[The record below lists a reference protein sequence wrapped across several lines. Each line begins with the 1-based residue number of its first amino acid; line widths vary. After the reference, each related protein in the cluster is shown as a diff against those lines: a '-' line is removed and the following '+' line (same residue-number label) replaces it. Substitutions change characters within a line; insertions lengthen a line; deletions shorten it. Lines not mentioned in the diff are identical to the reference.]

1 MKEWE
6 KLWVL
11 YVMYKWLWIRE
22 EVELENGELS
32 ILCMLGDECVVLEI
46 EGKGWMWKIVVGKL

>member
-1 MKEWE
+1 
-6 KLWVL
+6 
-11 YVMYKWLWIRE
+11 MYKWLWIRE